1 VNSGASLLGKV
12 GRFAADLGR
21 RGIVVAVSGGP
32 DSVALLRALIAVRTR
47 TAPRPLVVA
56 HLNHLLRGA
65 ESDGD
70 EAFVRQLHA
79 SLTAA
84 GVPALE
90 LRCDRIDVAAQA
102 RAEAGNVE
110 NVARRLRYDWLANV
124 AADTGCRWIATGHTA
139 DDQAET
145 VLHRLLRGA
154 GIQGLRGIAAR
165 RAVNGDIEIV
175 RPLLDVTRAE
185 LLAYLAAEKQEYR
198 QDSSNLNLAL
208 TRNRLR
214 HELLPLLAR
223 DYNPSIVGL
232 LGQLAEQAEELY
244 RAMEADV
251 GRLLAEVELPPA
263 DGLLILERRKL
274 SQAPRHLIRELFR
287 QLWSRQGWPQSDMDY
302 AAWDRLAGVAL
313 GELPAV
319 DLPGG
324 IRIRAR
330 ERVVQVGPSE

>member
-1 VNSGASLLGKV
+1 LEKV
-12 GRFAADLGR
+12 GRLVASLGA
-21 RGIVVAVSGGP
+21 GGMVVAVSSGP
-32 DSVALLRALIAVRTR
+32 DSVALLRALIATRPR
-47 TAPRPLVVA
+47 TAPRPLVIA
-56 HLNHLLRGA
+56 HLNHLLRSA

-70 EAFVRQLHA
+70 ETFVRQLHA

-102 RAEAGNVE
+102 RAEAANIE
-110 NVARRLRYDWLANV
+110 STARRLRYEWLAKV
-124 AADTGCRWIATGHTA
+124 AANTGCRWIATGHTA

-165 RAVNGDIEIV
+165 RAVSPDIGVI
-175 RPLLDVTRAE
+175 RPLLEVTRAE
-185 LLAYLAAEKQEYR
+185 VLAYLAAEKQEYR

-223 DYNPSIVGL
+223 DYNPGIVGL
-232 LGQLAEQAEELY
+232 LGQLAEQADELY
-244 RAMEADV
+244 RALETDA

-263 DGLLILERRKL
+263 DGILILERRKL

-302 AAWDRLAGVAL
+302 AAWDRLADVAL

-330 ERVVQVGPSE
+330 ERVVQLGPTE